1 VQTFSENRV
10 VTESRR
16 DARGKRYFSA
26 AVAVMAFGTWQTFGA
41 EFASAATSRR
51 ENQQQAPQTEAI
63 SSQTASPQDQRPFF
77 IREYRVVGAHHLS
90 KIEIERAVYPFL
102 GPGRTNEDI
111 EEARAAL
118 EKAFQ
123 DKGYQTVSV
132 QVPPQSG
139 KHGIITLRV
148 VESTVGR
155 LRVRNSRYFSLKKIK
170 EAAPSLAEGGVP
182 NFNAVTHDIVALNQL
197 PDRRIT
203 PSIKAGVVPG
213 TVDVDLNV
221 KDTLPLHGSVEL
233 NNRYSADTSPLRLN
247 VSASY
252 NNLWQLGHGIGGSV
266 QLSPEDLNQVQ
277 VYSGYYVLRFPDP
290 DWLTLVVQGVDQ
302 KSNVSTLG
310 SIDVAGRGQVIGG
323 RAIITLPPTANFF
336 HSITF
341 GFDYKHF
348 DQGLTIAGGQTDTPV
363 TYYPFSAN
371 YSATWSQ
378 KNSVTNANF
387 GVTWNIRGIGSNSQQ
402 FDQNRFN
409 ADANFIYLRSDVS
422 HQHDLPGGFQA
433 FGKIQGQVS
442 DQPLVNSEQFAGGG
456 LASVRGYLE
465 AETLGDNGG
474 FGTVELRSPSL
485 LNWMGA
491 DANEGRVYAFADG
504 GYLDLIDPLPEQDS
518 SFALASA
525 GLGGRIRLHNHLN
538 GSIDAAVPF
547 ISQTHTN
554 ALDWRITFR
563 VWGDF

>member
-1 VQTFSENRV
+1 VHAFSENRV
-10 VTESRR
+10 LIQLKR
-16 DARGKRYFSA
+16 DARGKRYLSA
-26 AVAVMAFGTWQTFGA
+26 AVAVVAFGSLQAFGA
-41 EFASAATSRR
+41 ESQAANRSKG
-51 ENQQQAPQTEAI
+51 ENPGQQPQTEAVVNR
-63 SSQTASPQDQRPFF
+63 TAVARNERPFF

-90 KIEIERAVYPFL
+90 RIEIEAAVYPFL
-102 GPGRTNEDI
+102 GPGRTSQDV

-123 DKGYQTVSV
+123 DKGYQTASV

-139 KHGIITLRV
+139 AHGIITLRV
-148 VESTVGR
+148 VENKVGR

-170 EAAPSLAEGGVP
+170 EAAPSLAEGAVP

-203 PSIKAGVVPG
+203 PSIRAGVIPG
-213 TVDVDLNV
+213 TVDVDLDV

-233 NNRYSADTSPLRLN
+233 NNRYSPDTSPLRVN

-266 QLSPEDLNQVQ
+266 QLSPEDINQVQ

-290 DWLTLVVQGVDQ
+290 DWLTFVVQGIDQ

-310 SIDVAGRGQVIGG
+310 ALAVAGRGQVIGG
-323 RAIITLPPTANFF
+323 RAIITLPPTTNFF
-336 HSITF
+336 HTITF

-348 DQGLTIAGGQTDTPV
+348 EQGLNASGMVTDTPV

-378 KNSVTNANF
+378 KDSVTNADF
-387 GVTWNIRGIGSNSQQ
+387 GVTWSVRGLGSSPQE
-402 FDQNRFN
+402 FDQNRYK
-409 ADANFIYLRSDVS
+409 ADANFIYLRGDLS

-433 FGKIQGQVS
+433 FGKVQGQVS

-456 LASVRGYLE
+456 LATVRGYLE
-465 AETLGDNGG
+465 AETLGDNGVCG
-474 FGTVELRSPSL
+474 SVELRSPSF
-485 LNWMGA
+485 LNRLGA
-491 DANEGRVYAFADG
+491 EANEGRIYVFADG
-504 GYLDLIDPLPEQDS
+504 GYLTLIDPLPEQDS
-518 SFALASA
+518 TFALASV
-525 GLGGRIRLHNHLN
+525 GVGGRVHLYNHLN

-547 ISQTHTN
+547 ISQTQTN
-554 ALDWRITFR
+554 AFDWRVTFR